1 MKREINI
8 IKLGSNSN
16 LSIVQARVAYKLVSY
31 KKKRVFA
38 KNLVFVA
45 KRPLELGKEG
55 RLCTLLRN
63 HIQPERSGTDR
74 FFSYYPFSYI
84 YGLFHCIFKIFH

>member
-38 KNLVFVA
+38 KNLVFSDEKVF
-45 KRPLELGKEG
+45 
-55 RLCTLLRN
+55 
-63 HIQPERSGTDR
+63 Q
-74 FFSYYPFSYI
+74 
-84 YGLFHCIFKIFH
+84 